1 MSKIIN
7 VGIIGCGNISEAY
20 LTAAKTFPI
29 MKITACADINVNA
42 AKIKAEAHNIEAMSV
57 EKLLQTDNIDIVL
70 NLTTPQVH
78 TEINLKALNAGKHVH
93 CEKPMA
99 TTRDDGRK
107 VLELAKEKG
116 LLVGCAPDTFLG
128 GGIQTCRKII
138 DDGEIGKPVA
148 GTAFMMSHGTES
160 WHPNPGFY
168 YLKGGGPLLDMGP
181 YYISALVNLLGPVK
195 RVCAL
200 SATPFKERIAT
211 SKEQYGKSLPVET
224 PTHIAGTLE
233 FQNDAV
239 ITMVMSFDVWNHS
252 NHNIEIH
259 GTEGSLQ
266 VPDPNGFGGETK
278 IFKPEI
284 DGWKPVPLSHGY
296 SDNMRSIGVA
306 DMAYAIR
313 YNRKNRCSG
322 DLAYHVLD
330 VMLSLIES
338 AEKGEFM
345 IVESTV
351 DQPAALPT
359 GLKNGE
365 LDKSTL

>member
-1 MSKIIN
+1 MSKKIN

-20 LTAAKTFPI
+20 LTAAKNFPI
-29 MKITACADINVNA
+29 MQITACADINLEA

-57 EKLLQTDNIDIVL
+57 EELLQTEDIEIIL
-70 NLTTPQVH
+70 NLTTPQAH
-78 TEINLKALNAGKHVH
+78 AEINLMALNAGKHVH
-93 CEKPMA
+93 CEKPFA
-99 TTRDDGRK
+99 VIRDDGKK
-107 VLELAKEKG
+107 VLKLAKEKG
-116 LLVGCAPDTFLG
+116 LLVGCAPDTFFG

-148 GTAFMMSHGTES
+148 GTAFMMNHGVES

-181 YYISALVNLLGPVK
+181 YYITALVNLLGPVK

-200 SATPFKERIAT
+200 SAITFKERIAT
-211 SKEQYGKSLPVET
+211 SKEHSGKILPVET

-233 FQNDAV
+233 FQNGAV

-259 GTEGSLQ
+259 GTEGSMQ

-278 IFKPEI
+278 IFKPGI
-284 DGWKPVPLSHGY
+284 DGWKPVLLSHGY
-296 SDNMRSIGVA
+296 TDNMRSIGVA
-306 DMAYAIR
+306 DMAYAIK

-322 DLAYHVLD
+322 ELAYHVLD
-330 VMLSLIES
+330 VMLSLIDS
-338 AEKGEFM
+338 AEEKKF
-345 IVESTV
+345 IDIESTV
-351 DQPAALPT
+351 EQPAALPT

-365 LDKSTL
+365 LDTVPL